1 MKEEV
6 ARERGGG
13 GVGRRLQKDCLPQL
27 HASSNI
33 VIRRGS
39 LFSFLL
45 FFFFPF
51 SVIFRDI
58 NFSRLNDSK
67 GLTF

>member
-45 FFFFPF
+45 FSFFSF
-51 SVIFRDI
+51 FRDI